1 MSDAQDWNTVGKHR
15 KENVGQMA
23 NGGTRD
29 FRKDKAAA
37 VAGQRRAS
45 KQENRS
51 SRPPPTV
58 STHKPPVSFASHLSS
73 ARRREVL
80 CPSRSVL

>member
-29 FRKDKAAA
+29 LRKEKPAAG
-37 VAGQRRAS
+37 AGQRRAS

-51 SRPPPTV
+51 SRPPPRV
-58 STHKPPVSFASHLSS
+58 SDHNLLV
-73 ARRREVL
+73 VL
-80 CPSRSVL
+80 LPLCFPFSPSR